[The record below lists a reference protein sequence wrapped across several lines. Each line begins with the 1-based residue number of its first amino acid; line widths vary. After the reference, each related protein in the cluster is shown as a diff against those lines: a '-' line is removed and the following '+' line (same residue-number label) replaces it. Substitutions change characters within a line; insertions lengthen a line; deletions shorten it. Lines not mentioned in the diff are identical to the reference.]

1 MAMNRNL
8 RALIFILV
16 LAGAC
21 LAFQRRG
28 RLPFLQDD
36 DEPEPYPTDAA
47 EKTEWVFARLRYNS
61 YRQGAGMWG
70 VRGSWSTDYPKA
82 ERHFA
87 QGIRRLSRV
96 HVRSVEEV
104 VDLDT
109 DKIFDYPW
117 IYGVEVGHWD
127 LSDSQAAKL
136 REYLTRGGFLMVDD
150 FHGSIE
156 WEIFMRSMSRVFPER
171 PVVDI
176 PNSDPIFHML
186 FDLDDRIQIPG
197 IVMFY
202 TGQTY
207 EQDGVKEKWGGIYDD
222 KGRIMVAMCHNM
234 DLGDAWEHADMP
246 QYPERYTSMAYRIGL
261 NYIIYSMTH

>member
-1 MAMNRNL
+1 
-8 RALIFILV
+8 
-16 LAGAC
+16 
-21 LAFQRRG
+21 
-28 RLPFLQDD
+28 
-36 DEPEPYPTDAA
+36 
-47 EKTEWVFARLRYNS
+47 
-61 YRQGAGMWG
+61 
-70 VRGSWSTDYPKA
+70 
-82 ERHFA
+82 
-87 QGIRRLSRV
+87 
-96 HVRSVEEV
+96 
-104 VDLDT
+104 
-109 DKIFDYPW
+109 
-117 IYGVEVGHWD
+117 
-127 LSDSQAAKL
+127 
-136 REYLTRGGFLMVDD
+136 MVDD